1 MTQALD
7 ALDKYLAE
15 SASDM
20 DAQRPDEFT
29 AQDYIEMML
38 AKHGRVVNNA
48 TARYHLNLDVK
59 AGKLASRRI
68 GVGSKFVNLYSVTQ
82 TK

>member
-20 DAQRPDEFT
+20 DAPRTDEFT
-29 AQDYIEMML
+29 TNNYIEMML

-48 TARYHLNLDVK
+48 TARYHLNKDVK
-59 AGKLASRRI
+59 EGKLSSRRI
-68 GVGSKFVNLYSVTQ
+68 TIEGKFVNLYSVTQ